1 MKRKLPTLLGLA
13 AIAIALVI
21 WQCRG
26 GDRPSST
33 TGRTGS
39 AAGSSALSSTKTA
52 ARPRPDPRTLAKAS
66 ITGTVT
72 LDATKAPIAGIR
84 VCAAGWSKNLADD
97 LLREPACATTDAA
110 GAYSIEPLLPARYT
124 VTASGRGYRPAVHH
138 VGGDRKRRELSVAAG
153 ERKTGIDIALRSGG
167 AEVTGTVA
175 DVSGGPIAKARVW
188 SGDHGEPMVLTETDD
203 AGAFALWVDKDDV
216 RIHAA
221 ADGYTDEEESVDAP
235 GKVEILLTP
244 ESTIAGIVIDAA
256 TSQPVEGARVQI
268 GEWSGEAVVFSDAAG
283 AFRARRLS
291 PGRHVVIARTEH
303 GYGRTE
309 GSTLAGL
316 GQEVEGVVVK
326 LFPAVRVEAKIII
339 STTKQACTEG
349 ADAYLR
355 DTVRNRWVRLN
366 AEPDGALWADGVL
379 PGSYT
384 PEIQCDGYQARDKYT
399 PIPIADQ
406 DVLGLVWEV
415 DPGATVRG
423 QVRTKSGEP
432 VEDANVWARTVGG
445 APRARG
451 GWGGASSDRDGRYEL
466 VGLRPG
472 TYRIEASSDQGLAPK
487 DGFRVEVAAGATVEQ
502 DLVLEDGG
510 SIKGVVVDAT
520 GAPVGGIDVHARL
533 TAGGGRG
540 WGDKKSDDAG
550 AFVLDGLRPGE
561 YRVTAQRGWSTTL
574 RKPGTTDDAKQGE
587 KVTVRANQAATVRL
601 VVEALAGTIKGTV
614 VDGTGAPV
622 GDAFVSAARESDAA
636 GAKNSSV
643 GDTRWSWDEK
653 PVLTSTDGAFTIS
666 KLPPGMYTIRAYRRG
681 GGEAVAEHVAIG
693 GTAKL
698 QIKPTGSI
706 AGVARR
712 AGTTLEE
719 IDVAIQDKA
728 TGFHRS
734 ETFYMTGGAF
744 LVRDLPKGSFEITV
758 ESAGARKL
766 VDVPLAEGEARTG
779 VAIELEALRTL
790 TGKVVEHGS
799 GKPVAG
805 IRMFAVPV
813 TGGGGYSWSASDDER
828 NITDEAGAFT
838 IENAPTGK
846 IMVRGMPKDWRESDY
861 GVLALIRTPEG
872 TDLGTL
878 PILKKRV
885 KPGEAVGELGLNFAE
900 QPPGTPEDERQYKVS
915 WIDPAGAAAK
925 TELKVGD
932 IVTSVDGMEITGASS
947 SQAWVLMRAPPG
959 TRLALGLARG
969 VTVTVTLAV
978 P

>member
-1 MKRKLPTLLGLA
+1 MNRKLPTLLGLA
-13 AIAIALVI
+13 ALAVALLV

-26 GDRPSST
+26 RGDTPT
-33 TGRTGS
+33 TSRSGS
-39 AAGSSALSSTKTA
+39 AAGSSARSTNNTA

-66 ITGTVT
+66 IAGMVT
-72 LDATKAPIAGIR
+72 LDATKAPIAGVR
-84 VCAAGWSKNLADD
+84 VCASGSSKTLADD

-110 GAYSIEPLLPARYT
+110 GRYAIEPLLPARYT
-124 VTASGRGYRPAVHH
+124 ITASGRGYRPAVHH
-138 VGGDRKRRELSVAAG
+138 VGGDHKRRELSVAAG
-153 ERKTGIDIALRSGG
+153 ERKTGIDLALRSGG

-188 SGDHGEPMVLTETDD
+188 SGEHGGPMVFTETDD
-203 AGAFALWVDKDDV
+203 AGAFALWVDQTDV
-216 RIHAA
+216 RIHAS
-221 ADGYTDEEESVDAP
+221 ADGYTDEAETVDAP

-256 TSQPVEGARVQI
+256 TSQPVEGAHVQV
-268 GEWSGEAVVFSDAAG
+268 GEWSGEAAVFSDAAG
-283 AFRARRLS
+283 KFRVRRLS
-291 PGRHVVIARTEH
+291 PGRHVVIARTAH

-309 GSTLAGL
+309 GSALAGL
-316 GQEVEGVVVK
+316 GQEVEGVIVK
-326 LFPAVRVEAKIII
+326 LFPAVRVEAKIVI
-339 STTKQACTEG
+339 STTKVACTE
-349 ADAYLR
+349 AVDAYLR
-355 DTVRNRWVRLN
+355 DTVRNRWVKLT
-366 AEPDGALWADGVL
+366 AEPDGLLWADGVL
-379 PGSYT
+379 PGNYT
-384 PEIQCDGYQARDKYT
+384 PEVECEGYQARDKYT
-399 PIPIADQ
+399 PIPISTE
-406 DVLGLVWEV
+406 DVTGLVWEV

-423 QVRTKSGEP
+423 LVRTKSGAT
-432 VEDANVWARTVGG
+432 VEDAHVWARTIGG

-451 GWGGASSDRDGRYEL
+451 GWGGATSDRGGSYEL

-472 TYRIEASSDQGLAPK
+472 SYRIEASSDQGLAPK

-510 SIKGVVVDAT
+510 SIKGIVVDET
-520 GAPVGGIDVHARL
+520 GAPVRGIDVHARL

-550 AFVLDGLRPGE
+550 AFVLEGLRPGD

-587 KVTVRANQAATVRL
+587 KVSVRANQAATVRL
-601 VVEALAGTIKGTV
+601 VVEALSGTITGTV

-653 PVLTSTDGAFTIS
+653 PVLTSTDGAFAIT
-666 KLPPGMYTIRAYRRG
+666 KLPPGVYTIRAYRRG

-698 QIKPTGSI
+698 QIKQTGSI

-719 IDVAIQDKA
+719 IDVTIQDKA
-728 TGFHRS
+728 TGFYRG

-744 LVRDLPKGSFEITV
+744 VIRDLPKGAFEITV

-766 VDVPLAEGEARTG
+766 VQVPLAEGEVKTG
-779 VAIELEALRTL
+779 VAVELEALRTL
-790 TGKVVEHGS
+790 TGKVVEHGT

-805 IRMFAVPV
+805 IRMFAMPIA
-813 TGGGGYSWSASDDER
+813 GGGGNSWFTSDDES
-828 NITDEAGAFT
+828 NITDETGAFK

-846 IMVRGMPKDWRESDY
+846 IMVRGMPKDRGESDY
-861 GVLALIRTPEG
+861 ASLGLVRTPEG

-885 KPGEAVGELGLNFAE
+885 KPGEAVGELGLNYAE

-925 TELKVGD
+925 TEIKVGD
-932 IVTSVDGMEITGASS
+932 VVTSVDGMEITGASS
-947 SQAWVLMRAPPG
+947 NQAWVLMRAPPG
-959 TRLALGLARG
+959 TKLALGLARG
-969 VTVTVTLAV
+969 VTVTVTLTA